1 MSELNLPGLTT
12 LRRIELETLYR
23 VGEILSRSLD
33 FRHTSRE
40 ILRALDEQAGMSRSM
55 VSVLDPESGDLV
67 VHIAVG
73 VDVGREAQRLG
84 GSGQCAKIHLL
95 FAGSGNVQND
105 LQLVVGIAQF
115 FRLSL

>member
-67 VHIAVG
+67 VHAVSG
-73 VDVGREAQRLG
+73 SEEEGQPYGDIGRSQLYADERISVGPEGPSDGRPD
-84 GSGQCAKIHLL
+84 I
-95 FAGSGNVQND
+95 VQ
-105 LQLVVGIAQF
+105 
-115 FRLSL
+115 FRLQPPA